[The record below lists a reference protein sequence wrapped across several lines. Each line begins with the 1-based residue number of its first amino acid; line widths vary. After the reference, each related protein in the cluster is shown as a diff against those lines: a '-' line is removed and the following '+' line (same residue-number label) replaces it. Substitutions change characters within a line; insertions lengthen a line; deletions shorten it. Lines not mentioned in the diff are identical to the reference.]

1 MPLFVMENIMNKVR
15 ISGIDYSI
23 VMKSAEEMS
32 GTIGLANFNT
42 QEISINREMT
52 SQTIKIAKW
61 HEVIHMLDHA
71 YDLGMTE
78 KQVKFFTH
86 ALIALIEDNPGVVA
100 TLSGE

>member
-1 MPLFVMENIMNKVR
+1 MENIMNKVR

-23 VMKSAEEMS
+23 VMKPSEEMG

-71 YDLGMTE
+71 YDLEMTE

-86 ALIALIEDNPGVVA
+86 ALIALIEDNPGVVQM
-100 TLSGE
+100 LSGE